1 MSLVTRNAKGKRSM
15 TKKSTNLRSFGIF
28 CLNYGREQKKTLT
41 PYPLRPLSI
50 KEIDIFFWYT
60 DYK

>member
-1 MSLVTRNAKGKRSM
+1 MASIFMSS
-15 TKKSTNLRSFGIF
+15 
-28 CLNYGREQKKTLT
+28 LNYGREQKKTLT